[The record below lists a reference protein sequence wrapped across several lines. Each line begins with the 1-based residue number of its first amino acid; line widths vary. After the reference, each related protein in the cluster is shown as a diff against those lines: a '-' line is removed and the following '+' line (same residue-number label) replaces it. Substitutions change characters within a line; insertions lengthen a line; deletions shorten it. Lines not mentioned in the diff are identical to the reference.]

1 MAEETAAA
9 EVAQVINE
17 GDTAWMLVATG
28 FVLLCVCRPA
38 PTALPPTSNSKPSR
52 APLCSVA
59 DPRPV
64 SPRRSMTPGLAFFE
78 AGLLRSRNSISVLMQ
93 CWAGLCILSM
103 LWYAV
108 GPQMRAA
115 GLPLLR

>member
-1 MAEETAAA
+1 MDAGCHRLRAAVRVPSSSNG
-9 EVAQVINE
+9 VAAHLQLE
-17 GDTAWMLVATG
+17 
-28 FVLLCVCRPA
+28 A
-38 PTALPPTSNSKPSR
+38 PR

-59 DPRPV
+59 DARPV

-115 GLPLLR
+115 GWPLLR